1 MKSTRFLTLGSEVTA
16 FLNKFWAVC
25 RPLAEGSSASILAGV
40 PLLAKKDGPHPY
52 LCVTASLGT
61 NTKCLSPRVG
71 LSLGY
76 VIPSRNM
83 DSPGLQLRRPIG
95 TLNESLNSLVPVS
108 SPLQQASRYLSP
120 ALWRVWVRHMLRIFK
135 TIQLITISYIITNT
149 YSVPGTVPWTF
160 QAFINLIIPRFLWG
174 ESYFYS
180 PSTDEAPGGLKRLS
194 NLLKQL
200 C

>member
-1 MKSTRFLTLGSEVTA
+1 MAPTPTFVL
-16 FLNKFWAVC
+16 
-25 RPLAEGSSASILAGV
+25 
-40 PLLAKKDGPHPY
+40 
-52 LCVTASLGT
+52 TASLGT